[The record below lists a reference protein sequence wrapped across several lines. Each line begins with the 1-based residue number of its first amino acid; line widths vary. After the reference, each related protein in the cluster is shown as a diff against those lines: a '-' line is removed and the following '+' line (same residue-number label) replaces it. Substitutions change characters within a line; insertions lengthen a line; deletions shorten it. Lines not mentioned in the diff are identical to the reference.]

1 MAVLLMCGA
10 RKIFFKKYI
19 EVNMIETVA
28 NLVDYLSLKLNITNE
43 KFEIYDANGKL
54 ARLGKLRRPLCL

>member
-1 MAVLLMCGA
+1 
-10 RKIFFKKYI
+10 
-19 EVNMIETVA
+19 MIETVA

-43 KFEIYDANGKL
+43 NFEIYDANGKL